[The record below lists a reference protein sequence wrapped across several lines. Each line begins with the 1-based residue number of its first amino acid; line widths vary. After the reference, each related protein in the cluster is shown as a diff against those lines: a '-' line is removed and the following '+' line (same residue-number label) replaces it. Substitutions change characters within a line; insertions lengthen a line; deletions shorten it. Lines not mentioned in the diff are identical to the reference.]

1 LEGKKERSILLVA
14 TFCKGV
20 EGGEKVMQDPILL
33 NGKPRA
39 TLIQRFNG
47 SVLVVGPKAKETLNF
62 SCLDE
67 AEEEVERRGWV
78 ISITHPTLREEV

>member
-1 LEGKKERSILLVA
+1 LQE
-14 TFCKGV
+14 V

-39 TLIQRFNG
+39 TLIQRFDM
-47 SVLVVGPKAKETLNF
+47 SVVVIAPSAKEILKFKN
-62 SCLDE
+62 LQE

-78 ISITHPTLREEV
+78 ISIIHPTLREEV